1 MIIKLEFISYLFYN
15 RYSFDNNK
23 KLLCGSDELIAKN
36 IFYDVS
42 KLREKIDENDKNIF
56 IFCELLYLKH
66 INHTQ
71 HIAIIERAKNKII
84 KHKTQIGKTFSRVRF

>member
-23 KLLCGSDELIAKN
+23 KLLCALIAKN

-42 KLREKIDENDKNIF
+42 KLREKIDKNYKNIF
-56 IFCELLYLKH
+56 LFCELLYLKH

-71 HIAIIERAKNKII
+71 HIAIIERAKNKMI
-84 KHKTQIGKTFSRVRF
+84 KHKTQIGKTFSTVRF